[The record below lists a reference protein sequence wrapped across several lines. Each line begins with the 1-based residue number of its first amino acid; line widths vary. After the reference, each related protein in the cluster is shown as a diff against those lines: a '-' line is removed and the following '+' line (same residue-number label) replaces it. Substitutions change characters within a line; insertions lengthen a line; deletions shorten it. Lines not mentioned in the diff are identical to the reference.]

1 MPPTP
6 DGTVPHA
13 QRVARRFGT
22 AETITASRALLAIV
36 ARSMSEALEQVTL
49 PQFRVLVVLS
59 GSDPVRMG
67 ALAAEMG
74 ALPSTFSRVID
85 RMVEGGWVERVP
97 SPESR
102 REVLIRPTAAGQQL
116 VRRVTERRRDEIGRV
131 LATLSEADQLAVG
144 EAFALF
150 ADASGEPPRQD
161 LLALGL

>member
-1 MPPTP
+1 
-6 DGTVPHA
+6 
-13 QRVARRFGT
+13 
-22 AETITASRALLAIV
+22 
-36 ARSMSEALEQVTL
+36 MSEALEQVSL

-59 GSDPVRMG
+59 GSGPVRMS

-74 ALPSTFSRVID
+74 TLPSTFSRVID

-102 REVLIRPTAAGQQL
+102 REVLVRPTASGQQL
-116 VRRVTERRRDEIGRV
+116 VRRVTAKRRDEIGRI
-131 LATLSEADQLAVG
+131 LSTLSPEDNQAVG

-150 ADASGEPPRQD
+150 AAAAGEPLRID